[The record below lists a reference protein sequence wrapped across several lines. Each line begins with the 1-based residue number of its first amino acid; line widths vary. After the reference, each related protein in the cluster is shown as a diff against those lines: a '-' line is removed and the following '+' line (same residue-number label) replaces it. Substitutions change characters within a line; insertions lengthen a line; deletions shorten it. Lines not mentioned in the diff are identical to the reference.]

1 MKSKPYFILFTL
13 LVMAA
18 CQPKIELEPV
28 DIGAAEVA
36 VTSIL
41 DNYHAAMI
49 AGNAD
54 DCISF
59 LENNGLYC
67 GTDPMELWDKEDF
80 SIGIKEAIADTAF
93 TLNYNIDKRIIRV
106 GVDGN
111 TALALEQ
118 FTMTW
123 LSEKIPIRYISHL
136 VKTDESWI
144 IDFFSWSFIPL
155 NEDIAKLNIALE

>member
-1 MKSKPYFILFTL
+1 MKSNPYLIIFTL
-13 LVMAA
+13 LVMVA
-18 CQPKIELEPV
+18 CQPKADLEPV

-67 GTDPMELWDKEDF
+67 GTDPMELWDKEAF